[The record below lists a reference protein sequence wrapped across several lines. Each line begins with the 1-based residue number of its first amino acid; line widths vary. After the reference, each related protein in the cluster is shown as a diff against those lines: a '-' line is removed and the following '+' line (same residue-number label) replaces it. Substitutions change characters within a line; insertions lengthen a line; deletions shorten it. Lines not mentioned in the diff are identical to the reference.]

1 MNPETLLKELI
12 AISSETGHE
21 EELCAFVFSLLAP
34 YFTLEKRQVLA
45 GRSNLIAVA
54 GTPRIWLNTHLDTV
68 AVGPN
73 MLREDTERIYGR
85 GSCDAKGSMS
95 AMICAAISLRQE
107 GVTDFGLFFDV
118 GEEEDFCGILCGLP
132 EASPRFVIIGE
143 PTDLSPVIGQRGL
156 LGLKVIGRGTT
167 AHGSTPERGVNAIIR
182 LARAIDL
189 LQRIEWPTDKL
200 LGPTSFNIGLI
211 KGGIGINVVPDYAE
225 MSVEIRIVTNKER
238 YTSLLNEL
246 LGDYDLEYSA
256 SYEPVMLSDVE
267 DLTRVRKLVRTDP
280 TTLKAFSELFFWPRG
295 IILGP
300 GSLDQAHSDHEYVS
314 KAQLHSATGLYRD
327 FVLEFTKANSNL

>member
-1 MNPETLLKELI
+1 M
-12 AISSETGHE
+12 
-21 EELCAFVFSLLAP
+21 
-34 YFTLEKRQVLA
+34 
-45 GRSNLIAVA
+45 
-54 GTPRIWLNTHLDTV
+54 
-68 AVGPN
+68 
-73 MLREDTERIYGR
+73 
-85 GSCDAKGSMS
+85 
-95 AMICAAISLRQE
+95 
-107 GVTDFGLFFDV
+107 
-118 GEEEDFCGILCGLP
+118 
-132 EASPRFVIIGE
+132 IIGE